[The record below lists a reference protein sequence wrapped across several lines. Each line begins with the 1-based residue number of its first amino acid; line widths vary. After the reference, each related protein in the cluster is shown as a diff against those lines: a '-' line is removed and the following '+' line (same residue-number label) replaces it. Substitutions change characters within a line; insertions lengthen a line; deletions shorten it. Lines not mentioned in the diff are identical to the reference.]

1 MDISNEQEKE
11 IKLYADSIIIK
22 TTNSFERLLDELT
35 LILHKVNSEKEY
47 KNIITSKINKDSALN
62 LENKKILIVDDDAR
76 NIFVLAA
83 ALEEYG
89 AEIIEAEN
97 GKVALEKL
105 ENEVCDL
112 ILMDIMMPVM
122 NGYEAIKAIRSTD
135 AIKHIPIIATTA
147 KSLKGDR
154 EKCMEAGA
162 NDYISKPIDY
172 DVLITL
178 VKAWINKA

>member
-11 IKLYADSIIIK
+11 IMLYADSIIIK

-35 LILHKVNSEKEY
+35 LILHKVNSDKEY

-62 LENKKILIVDDDAR
+62 LENKKILIVDDDPR

-97 GKVALEKL
+97 GKVALEIL

-122 NGYEAIKAIRSTD
+122 NGYETIKAIRSND
-135 AIKHIPIIATTA
+135 SIKHVQIIATTA